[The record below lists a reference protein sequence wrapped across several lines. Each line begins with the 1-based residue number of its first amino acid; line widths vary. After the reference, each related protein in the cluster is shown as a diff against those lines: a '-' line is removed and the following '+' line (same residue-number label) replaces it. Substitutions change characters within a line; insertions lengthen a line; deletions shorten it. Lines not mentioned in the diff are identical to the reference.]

1 MIILKLESFFYRL
14 SKITY
19 RSKKAKR
26 IFLKNHSFKKTIALS
41 LLASMSLC
49 NAEEDGAFFVI
60 DYQTSLARQ
69 ELKNPGFT
77 QAQELKQL
85 IRDGAVRLQTS
96 AIPLSYYLDILGNKT
111 KTLLSESLKNSSQA
125 QPSQPNGQPNQALV
139 NLEQS
144 LEILGKLLDLSQQ
157 YASEGVIKPLV
168 VDVGKGQ
175 IGITDSMLLVA
186 QNIVLALGQ
195 VDLSKIQQNNN
206 EQLYQNIMKVMLLG
220 AGGTNGSYNGVS
232 VGDIATG
239 MQNFSSQ
246 TGLIGANST
255 VSELNALIKSGI
267 SLDRET
273 LRLGSFIEKNICS
286 NASSCF
292 SGSQLIYKQGL
303 DRTINIINAVL
314 GQFESSASS
323 LYKISYIPNLF
334 SLKDYQS
341 ASMNGFGAKMGY
353 KQFFTHKKNVGLR
366 YYGFLDY
373 GYANFGDT
381 NLKVGANLVT
391 YGVGT
396 DFLYNV
402 YERSRRRER
411 TTIGLFFGAQIAGQ
425 TWSTNVTNLL
435 SGQRPDVKSS
445 SFQFLFDLG
454 VRTNFA
460 KTNFNK
466 HRLDQGIEFG
476 VKIPVIAHKY
486 FATQG
491 SSASY
496 MRNFSF
502 YVGYSVGF

>member
-1 MIILKLESFFYRL
+1 M
-14 SKITY
+14 
-19 RSKKAKR
+19 
-26 IFLKNHSFKKTIALS
+26 KNHSFKKTIALS

-49 NAEEDGAFFVI
+49 RAEEDGAFFVI

-111 KTLLSESLKNSSQA
+111 KTLLSESVKNSSQT
-125 QPSQPNGQPNQALV
+125 QPNGQPNQALV

-144 LEILGKLLDLSQQ
+144 LGILGKLLDLSQQ

-168 VDVGKGQ
+168 VDVGNKQ

-220 AGGTNGSYNGVS
+220 AGGTNGAYNGVS

-273 LRLGSFIEKNICS
+273 LGLGSFIEKNICS
-286 NASSCF
+286 SASPCF
-292 SGSQLIYKQGL
+292 TGSQLIYRKGL
-303 DRTINIINAVL
+303 DRVINIINASL

-353 KQFFTHKKNVGLR
+353 KQFFTHKKNIGLR

>member
-1 MIILKLESFFYRL
+1 M
-14 SKITY
+14 
-19 RSKKAKR
+19 
-26 IFLKNHSFKKTIALS
+26 KNHSFKKTIALS
-41 LLASMSLC
+41 LLAGMSLC

-111 KTLLSESLKNSSQA
+111 KTLLSESLKNNA

-144 LEILGKLLDLSQQ
+144 LGILGKLLDLSQQ
-157 YASEGVIKPLV
+157 YANQGVIKPLV
-168 VDVGKGQ
+168 VDVGNKQ

-206 EQLYQNIMKVMLLG
+206 EQLYNNIMKVMLLG
-220 AGGTNGSYNGVS
+220 AGGTNGAYNGVS

-273 LRLGSFIEKNICS
+273 LKLGSFIEKNICS
-286 NASSCF
+286 NASPCF
-292 SGSQLIYKQGL
+292 SGNQLIYRKGL
-303 DRTINIINAVL
+303 DRVIGIINTTL
-314 GQFESSASS
+314 NQFESSASS

-353 KQFFTHKKNVGLR
+353 KQFFTHKKNIGLR

-396 DFLYNV
+396 DFLYNFF
-402 YERSRRRER
+402 ERSRRRER
-411 TTIGLFFGAQIAGQ
+411 TAIGLFFGAQIAGQ

-454 VRTNFA
+454 LRTNFA
-460 KTNFNK
+460 KTHFNK
-466 HRLDQGIEFG
+466 HKLDQGIEFG

>member
-1 MIILKLESFFYRL
+1 M
-14 SKITY
+14 
-19 RSKKAKR
+19 
-26 IFLKNHSFKKTIALS
+26 KNHSFKKTIALS

-111 KTLLSESLKNSSQA
+111 KTLLSESLKNNPQ
-125 QPSQPNGQPNQALV
+125 QPNGQPNQALV
-139 NLEQS
+139 NLERS
-144 LEILGKLLDLSQQ
+144 LGILGKLLDLSQQ

-168 VDVGKGQ
+168 VDVGKEQ

-220 AGGTNGSYNGVS
+220 AGGTNGAYNGVS

-292 SGSQLIYKQGL
+292 SGNQLIYKQGL
-303 DRTINIINAVL
+303 DRTINIINASL
-314 GQFESSASS
+314 GQFEYSASS

-334 SLKDYQS
+334 SLRDYQS

-353 KQFFTHKKNVGLR
+353 KQFFTHKKNIGLR

>member
-1 MIILKLESFFYRL
+1 M
-14 SKITY
+14 
-19 RSKKAKR
+19 
-26 IFLKNHSFKKTIALS
+26 KNHSFKKTIALS

-77 QAQELKQL
+77 QAQGLKQL

-125 QPSQPNGQPNQALV
+125 QPSQPNGQPNQAQPNPALA

-144 LEILGKLLDLSQQ
+144 LGILGKLLDLSQQ
-157 YASEGVIKPLV
+157 YANQGVIKPLV
-168 VDVGKGQ
+168 VDVGKEQ

-195 VDLSKIQQNNN
+195 VDLSKIQQNNQ
-206 EQLYQNIMKVMLLG
+206 QLYENIRKVMLLG
-220 AGGTNGSYNGVS
+220 ASGTNGAYNGVS

-273 LRLGSFIEKNICS
+273 LGLGSFIEKNICS
-286 NASSCF
+286 GASSCF
-292 SGSQLIYKQGL
+292 TGSQLVYRKGL
-303 DRTINIINAVL
+303 DRVINIINASL

>member
-1 MIILKLESFFYRL
+1 M
-14 SKITY
+14 
-19 RSKKAKR
+19 
-26 IFLKNHSFKKTIALS
+26 KNHSFKKTIALS
-41 LLASMSLC
+41 LLAGMSLC

-111 KTLLSESLKNSSQA
+111 KILLSESLKNNA
-125 QPSQPNGQPNQALV
+125 QPSQPNAQPPQQNGPSYQALV

-144 LEILGKLLDLSQQ
+144 LGILGKLLDLSQQ
-157 YASEGVIKPLV
+157 YANQGVIKPLV
-168 VDVGKGQ
+168 VDVGKEQ

-206 EQLYQNIMKVMLLG
+206 EQLYENIMKVMLLG
-220 AGGTNGSYNGVS
+220 AGGTNGAYNGVS

-286 NASSCF
+286 SASSCF
-292 SGSQLIYKQGL
+292 TGSQLIYKKGL
-303 DRTINIINAVL
+303 DRVINIINASL

-353 KQFFTHKKNVGLR
+353 KQFFTHKKNIGLR

>member
-1 MIILKLESFFYRL
+1 M
-14 SKITY
+14 
-19 RSKKAKR
+19 
-26 IFLKNHSFKKTIALS
+26 KNHSFKKTIALS

-111 KTLLSESLKNSSQA
+111 KILLSESLKNNA
-125 QPSQPNGQPNQALV
+125 QPSQPNGQSNQALV

-144 LEILGKLLDLSQQ
+144 LGILGKLLDLSQQ
-157 YASEGVIKPLV
+157 YASQGVIKPLV
-168 VDVGKGQ
+168 VDVGNKQ

-206 EQLYQNIMKVMLLG
+206 GQLYENIMKVMLLG
-220 AGGTNGSYNGVS
+220 AGGTNGAYNGVS

-292 SGSQLIYKQGL
+292 SQNQLVYKKGL
-303 DRTINIINAVL
+303 DRVINIINASL

-353 KQFFTHKKNVGLR
+353 KQFFTHKKNIGLR

>member
-1 MIILKLESFFYRL
+1 M
-14 SKITY
+14 
-19 RSKKAKR
+19 
-26 IFLKNHSFKKTIALS
+26 KNHSFKKTIALS

-111 KTLLSESLKNSSQA
+111 KTLLSESVKDNAQASQQNA
-125 QPSQPNGQPNQALV
+125 QPNQALV

-144 LEILGKLLDLSQQ
+144 LGILGKLLDLSQQ
-157 YASEGVIKPLV
+157 YASQGVIKPLV
-168 VDVGKGQ
+168 VDVGKEQ
-175 IGITDSMLLVA
+175 IGITDSMLSVA

-206 EQLYQNIMKVMLLG
+206 EQLYENIMKVMLLG
-220 AGGTNGSYNGVS
+220 AGGTNGAYNGVS

-273 LRLGSFIEKNICS
+273 LKLGSFIEKNICS
-286 NASSCF
+286 NASPCF
-292 SGSQLIYKQGL
+292 SGSQLIYKKGL
-303 DRTINIINAVL
+303 DRVIGIINTSL
-314 GQFESSASS
+314 GQFEYSASS

-334 SLKDYQS
+334 SLRDYQS

-353 KQFFTHKKNVGLR
+353 KQFFTHKKNIGLR

-396 DFLYNV
+396 DFLYNFF
-402 YERSRRRER
+402 ERSRRRER
-411 TTIGLFFGAQIAGQ
+411 TAIGLFFGAQIAGQ

-454 VRTNFA
+454 LRTNFA
-460 KTNFNK
+460 KTHFNK

-491 SSASY
+491 SSTSY

>member
-1 MIILKLESFFYRL
+1 M
-14 SKITY
+14 
-19 RSKKAKR
+19 
-26 IFLKNHSFKKTIALS
+26 KNHSFKKTIALS
-41 LLASMSLC
+41 LLAGMSLC

-111 KTLLSESLKNSSQA
+111 ATLFGSVKDNA
-125 QPSQPNGQPNQALV
+125 QPSQQNAQPPQALV

-144 LEILGKLLDLSQQ
+144 LGILGKLLDLSQQ
-157 YASEGVIKPLV
+157 YANQGVIKPLV
-168 VDVGKGQ
+168 VDVGKEQ

-206 EQLYQNIMKVMLLG
+206 GQLYENIMKVMLLG
-220 AGGTNGSYNGVS
+220 AGGTNGAYNGVS

-255 VSELNALIKSGI
+255 VGELNALIKSGI

-273 LRLGSFIEKNICS
+273 LGLGSFIEKNICS
-286 NASSCF
+286 SASSCF
-292 SGSQLIYKQGL
+292 NGSQLIYKKGL
-303 DRTINIINAVL
+303 DRSINIINASL
-314 GQFESSASS
+314 DQFEYSASS

-353 KQFFTHKKNVGLR
+353 KQFFTHKKNIGLR

>member
-1 MIILKLESFFYRL
+1 M
-14 SKITY
+14 
-19 RSKKAKR
+19 
-26 IFLKNHSFKKTIALS
+26 KNHSFKKTIALS

-111 KTLLSESLKNSSQA
+111 KILLSESLKTSSQT

-144 LEILGKLLDLSQQ
+144 LGILGKLLDLSQQ

-168 VDVGKGQ
+168 VDVGKEQ

-206 EQLYQNIMKVMLLG
+206 EQLYENIMKVMLLG
-220 AGGTNGSYNGVS
+220 ASGTNGAYNGVS

-273 LRLGSFIEKNICS
+273 LGLGSFIEKNICS
-286 NASSCF
+286 SASPCF
-292 SGSQLIYKQGL
+292 TGSQLVYRKGL
-303 DRTINIINAVL
+303 DRVINIINASL

>member
-1 MIILKLESFFYRL
+1 M
-14 SKITY
+14 
-19 RSKKAKR
+19 
-26 IFLKNHSFKKTIALS
+26 KNHSFKKMIALS

-111 KTLLSESLKNSSQA
+111 KILLSESLKNSSQT

-139 NLEQS
+139 NLEES
-144 LEILGKLLDLSQQ
+144 LGILGKLLDLSQQ
-157 YASEGVIKPLV
+157 YANQGVIKPLV
-168 VDVGKGQ
+168 VDVGNKQ

-206 EQLYQNIMKVMLLG
+206 GQLYENIMKVMLLG
-220 AGGTNGSYNGVS
+220 AGGTNGAYNGVS

-286 NASSCF
+286 GASSCF
-292 SGSQLIYKQGL
+292 SGNQLIYKKGL
-303 DRTINIINAVL
+303 DRVINIINASL
-314 GQFESSASS
+314 DQFESSASS

-353 KQFFTHKKNVGLR
+353 KQFFTHKKNIGLR

>member
-1 MIILKLESFFYRL
+1 M
-14 SKITY
+14 
-19 RSKKAKR
+19 
-26 IFLKNHSFKKTIALS
+26 KNHSFKKTIALS

-111 KTLLSESLKNSSQA
+111 KILLSESLKNSSQA
-125 QPSQPNGQPNQALV
+125 QPSQPNGQSTPNPALV

-144 LEILGKLLDLSQQ
+144 LGILGKLLDLSQQ

-168 VDVGKGQ
+168 VDVGKEQ

-206 EQLYQNIMKVMLLG
+206 GQLYENIMKVMLLG
-220 AGGTNGSYNGVS
+220 AGGTNGAYNGVS

-286 NASSCF
+286 GASHCF
-292 SGSQLIYKQGL
+292 TGNQLIYKKGL
-303 DRTINIINAVL
+303 DRVINIINASL

-373 GYANFGDT
+373 GYANFSDT

>member
-1 MIILKLESFFYRL
+1 M
-14 SKITY
+14 
-19 RSKKAKR
+19 
-26 IFLKNHSFKKTIALS
+26 KNHSFKKTIALS
-41 LLASMSLC
+41 LLAGMSLC

-111 KTLLSESLKNSSQA
+111 KILLSESLKNSSQV
-125 QPSQPNGQPNQALV
+125 QPSQPNGQSTPNPALV

-144 LEILGKLLDLSQQ
+144 LGILGKLLDLSQQ

-168 VDVGKGQ
+168 VDVGKEQ

-220 AGGTNGSYNGVS
+220 AGGTNGAYNGVS

-255 VSELNALIKSGI
+255 VGELNALIKSGI

-286 NASSCF
+286 SASPCF
-292 SGSQLIYKQGL
+292 TGSQLVYRKGL
-303 DRTINIINAVL
+303 DRVINIINASL

-491 SSASY
+491 SSTSY

>member
-1 MIILKLESFFYRL
+1 M
-14 SKITY
+14 
-19 RSKKAKR
+19 
-26 IFLKNHSFKKTIALS
+26 KNHSFKKTIALS
-41 LLASMSLC
+41 LLAGMSLC

-111 KTLLSESLKNSSQA
+111 KILLSESLKNNA
-125 QPSQPNGQPNQALV
+125 QPSQPNAQPQNGPSNQALV

-144 LEILGKLLDLSQQ
+144 LGILGKLLDLSQQ
-157 YASEGVIKPLV
+157 YANQGVIKPLV
-168 VDVGKGQ
+168 VDVGKEQ

-206 EQLYQNIMKVMLLG
+206 QQLYENIMKVMLLG
-220 AGGTNGSYNGVS
+220 AGGTNGAYNGVS

-286 NASSCF
+286 SASSCF
-292 SGSQLIYKQGL
+292 TGSQLIYKKGL
-303 DRTINIINAVL
+303 DRVINIINASL

-353 KQFFTHKKNVGLR
+353 KQFFTHKKNIGLR

>member
-1 MIILKLESFFYRL
+1 M
-14 SKITY
+14 
-19 RSKKAKR
+19 
-26 IFLKNHSFKKTIALS
+26 KNHSFKKTIALS

-111 KTLLSESLKNSSQA
+111 KTLLSESMKVNV
-125 QPSQPNGQPNQALV
+125 QPNQALV

-144 LEILGKLLDLSQQ
+144 LGILGKLLDLSQQ
-157 YASEGVIKPLV
+157 YASQNVIKPLV
-168 VDVGKGQ
+168 VDVGKEQ
-175 IGITDSMLLVA
+175 IGITDSMLSVA

-195 VDLSKIQQNNN
+195 VDLSKIQNNN
-206 EQLYQNIMKVMLLG
+206 NQQLYENIVKVMLLG
-220 AGGTNGSYNGVS
+220 AGGTNGAYNGVS

-255 VSELNALIKSGI
+255 ISEINALIKSGI

-273 LRLGSFIEKNICS
+273 LKLGSFIEKNICS
-286 NASSCF
+286 STSSCF
-292 SGSQLIYKQGL
+292 SGNQLIYKKGL
-303 DRTINIINAVL
+303 DRVIGIINTSL
-314 GQFESSASS
+314 DQFESSASS

-334 SLKDYQS
+334 SLRDYQS

-353 KQFFTHKKNVGLR
+353 KQFFTHKKNIGLR

-396 DFLYNV
+396 DFLYNFF
-402 YERSRRRER
+402 ERSRRRER
-411 TTIGLFFGAQIAGQ
+411 TAIGLFFGAQIAGQ

-454 VRTNFA
+454 LRTNFA

-466 HRLDQGIEFG
+466 HKLDQGIEFG

>member
-1 MIILKLESFFYRL
+1 M
-14 SKITY
+14 
-19 RSKKAKR
+19 
-26 IFLKNHSFKKTIALS
+26 KNHSFKKTIALS
-41 LLASMSLC
+41 LLAGMSLC

-111 KTLLSESLKNSSQA
+111 KTLLSESLKNSSQT

-144 LEILGKLLDLSQQ
+144 LGILGKLLDLSQQ

-168 VDVGKGQ
+168 VDVGKEQ

-195 VDLSKIQQNNN
+195 VDLSKIQQNNGN
-206 EQLYQNIMKVMLLG
+206 GQLYENIMKVMLLG
-220 AGGTNGSYNGVS
+220 AGGTNGAYNGVS

-286 NASSCF
+286 SASSCF
-292 SGSQLIYKQGL
+292 SGNQLIYRKGL
-303 DRTINIINAVL
+303 DRVIGIINTTL
-314 GQFESSASS
+314 NQFESSASS

-334 SLKDYQS
+334 SLRDYQS

-353 KQFFTHKKNVGLR
+353 KQFFTHKKNIGLR

>member
-1 MIILKLESFFYRL
+1 M
-14 SKITY
+14 
-19 RSKKAKR
+19 
-26 IFLKNHSFKKTIALS
+26 KNHSFKKTIALS

-111 KTLLSESLKNSSQA
+111 KILLSESLKNSSQA

-144 LEILGKLLDLSQQ
+144 LGILGKLLDLSQQ

-168 VDVGKGQ
+168 VDVGKEQ

-220 AGGTNGSYNGVS
+220 AGGTNGAYNGVS

-267 SLDRET
+267 SLDRQT
-273 LRLGSFIEKNICS
+273 LGLGSFIENNICS
-286 NASSCF
+286 GASSCF
-292 SGSQLIYKQGL
+292 SGSQLIYKKGL

-353 KQFFTHKKNVGLR
+353 KQFFTHKKNIGLR

>member
-1 MIILKLESFFYRL
+1 M
-14 SKITY
+14 
-19 RSKKAKR
+19 
-26 IFLKNHSFKKTIALS
+26 KNHSFKKTIALS
-41 LLASMSLC
+41 LLAGMSLC

-111 KTLLSESLKNSSQA
+111 KILLSESLKNSSQV

-144 LEILGKLLDLSQQ
+144 LGILGKLLDLSQQ

-168 VDVGKGQ
+168 VDVGKEQ

-206 EQLYQNIMKVMLLG
+206 EQLYENIMKVMLLG
-220 AGGTNGSYNGVS
+220 AGGTNGAYNGVS

-255 VSELNALIKSGI
+255 VSEINALIKSGI

-273 LRLGSFIEKNICS
+273 LGLGSFIEKNICS
-286 NASSCF
+286 SASPCF
-292 SGSQLIYKQGL
+292 TGSQLVYRKGL
-303 DRTINIINAVL
+303 DRVINIINASL

-353 KQFFTHKKNVGLR
+353 KQFFTHKKNIGLR

>member
-1 MIILKLESFFYRL
+1 M
-14 SKITY
+14 
-19 RSKKAKR
+19 
-26 IFLKNHSFKKTIALS
+26 KNHSFKKTIALS

-111 KTLLSESLKNSSQA
+111 KILLSESLKNNA
-125 QPSQPNGQPNQALV
+125 QPQNGPSNQALV

-144 LEILGKLLDLSQQ
+144 LGILGKLLDLSQQ
-157 YASEGVIKPLV
+157 YANQGVIKPLV
-168 VDVGKGQ
+168 VDVGKEQ

-206 EQLYQNIMKVMLLG
+206 EQLYENIMKVMLLG

-273 LRLGSFIEKNICS
+273 LGLGSFIEKNICS
-286 NASSCF
+286 SASPCF
-292 SGSQLIYKQGL
+292 TGSQLIYRKGL
-303 DRTINIINAVL
+303 DRVINIINASL
-314 GQFESSASS
+314 GQFENSASS

-353 KQFFTHKKNVGLR
+353 KQFFTHKKNIGLR

>member
-1 MIILKLESFFYRL
+1 M
-14 SKITY
+14 
-19 RSKKAKR
+19 
-26 IFLKNHSFKKTIALS
+26 KNHSFKKTIALS

-111 KTLLSESLKNSSQA
+111 KILLSESLKNNA
-125 QPSQPNGQPNQALV
+125 QPSQPNAQPPQQNGPSNQALV

-144 LEILGKLLDLSQQ
+144 LGILGKLLDLSQQ
-157 YASEGVIKPLV
+157 YANQGVIKPLV
-168 VDVGKGQ
+168 VDVGNKQ

-195 VDLSKIQQNNN
+195 VDLNKIQQNNN
-206 EQLYQNIMKVMLLG
+206 EQLYENIMKVMLLG
-220 AGGTNGSYNGVS
+220 AGGTNGAYNGVS

-246 TGLIGANST
+246 TGLIGADST

-273 LRLGSFIEKNICS
+273 LGLGSFIEKNICS
-286 NASSCF
+286 SASPCF
-292 SGSQLIYKQGL
+292 TGSQLVYRKGL
-303 DRTINIINAVL
+303 DRVINIINASL

>member
-1 MIILKLESFFYRL
+1 M
-14 SKITY
+14 
-19 RSKKAKR
+19 
-26 IFLKNHSFKKTIALS
+26 KNHSFKKTIALS

-139 NLEQS
+139 NLEES
-144 LEILGKLLDLSQQ
+144 LGILGKLLDLSQQ

-168 VDVGKGQ
+168 VDVGKEQ

-206 EQLYQNIMKVMLLG
+206 QQLYENIMKVMLLG
-220 AGGTNGSYNGVS
+220 AGGTNGAYNGVS

-273 LRLGSFIEKNICS
+273 LGLGSFIEKNICS
-286 NASSCF
+286 SASPCF
-292 SGSQLIYKQGL
+292 TGSQLVYRKGL
-303 DRTINIINAVL
+303 DRVINIINASL

>member
-1 MIILKLESFFYRL
+1 MI
-14 SKITY
+14 T
-19 RSKKAKR
+19 
-26 IFLKNHSFKKTIALS
+26 LS
-41 LLASMSLC
+41 LLAGMHLC

-111 KTLLSESLKNSSQA
+111 KTLLSESANNNA
-125 QPSQPNGQPNQALV
+125 QPSQPNGQSAPNQALV
-139 NLEQS
+139 NLEES
-144 LEILGKLLDLSQQ
+144 LGILGKLLDLSQQ

-168 VDVGKGQ
+168 VDVGKEQ

-195 VDLSKIQQNNN
+195 VNVTQQKNN
-206 EQLYQNIMKVMLLG
+206 EQLYENIMKVMLLG
-220 AGGTNGSYNGVS
+220 AGGTNGAYNGVS

-273 LRLGSFIEKNICS
+273 LNLGSFIEKNICS
-286 NASSCF
+286 SASSCF
-292 SGSQLIYKQGL
+292 SKNQLIYKQGL
-303 DRTINIINAVL
+303 DRTINIINASL
-314 GQFESSASS
+314 NQFEYSASS

-353 KQFFTHKKNVGLR
+353 KQFFTHKKNIGLR

-402 YERSRRRER
+402 FERSRRRER

>member
-1 MIILKLESFFYRL
+1 M
-14 SKITY
+14 
-19 RSKKAKR
+19 
-26 IFLKNHSFKKTIALS
+26 KNHSFKKTIALS

-111 KTLLSESLKNSSQA
+111 KILLSESLKNNA
-125 QPSQPNGQPNQALV
+125 QPSQPNGQPNQALA
-139 NLEQS
+139 NLEES
-144 LEILGKLLDLSQQ
+144 LGILGKLLDLSQQ
-157 YASEGVIKPLV
+157 YASQGVIKPLV
-168 VDVGKGQ
+168 VDVGKEQ

-220 AGGTNGSYNGVS
+220 ASGTNGAYNGVS

-286 NASSCF
+286 VASSCF
-292 SGSQLIYKQGL
+292 SGNQLIYKKGL
-303 DRTINIINAVL
+303 DRVINIINASL

-425 TWSTNVTNLL
+425 TWSTDVTNLL

>member
-1 MIILKLESFFYRL
+1 M
-14 SKITY
+14 
-19 RSKKAKR
+19 
-26 IFLKNHSFKKTIALS
+26 KNHSFKKTIALS
-41 LLASMSLC
+41 LLAGMSLC

-111 KTLLSESLKNSSQA
+111 KILLSESLKNSSQT

-144 LEILGKLLDLSQQ
+144 LGILGKLLDLSQQ
-157 YASEGVIKPLV
+157 YASQGVIKPLV
-168 VDVGKGQ
+168 VDVGKEQ

-206 EQLYQNIMKVMLLG
+206 QQLYENIMKVMLLG
-220 AGGTNGSYNGVS
+220 AGGTNGAYNGVS

-273 LRLGSFIEKNICS
+273 LGLGSFIEKNICS
-286 NASSCF
+286 GASSCF
-292 SGSQLIYKQGL
+292 SGSQLIYKKGL
-303 DRTINIINAVL
+303 DRVINIINASL

-353 KQFFTHKKNVGLR
+353 KQFFTHKKNIGLR

-373 GYANFGDT
+373 GYANFSDT

-486 FATQG
+486 FAIQG

>member
-1 MIILKLESFFYRL
+1 M
-14 SKITY
+14 
-19 RSKKAKR
+19 
-26 IFLKNHSFKKTIALS
+26 KNHSFKKTIALS

-111 KTLLSESLKNSSQA
+111 KILLSESLKNSSQA
-125 QPSQPNGQPNQALV
+125 QPSQPNGQSTPNPALV

-144 LEILGKLLDLSQQ
+144 LGILGKLLDLSQQ

-168 VDVGKGQ
+168 VDVGKEQ

-206 EQLYQNIMKVMLLG
+206 EQLYENIMKVMLLG
-220 AGGTNGSYNGVS
+220 AGGTNGAYNGMS

-273 LRLGSFIEKNICS
+273 LGLGSFIEKNICS
-286 NASSCF
+286 SASPCF
-292 SGSQLIYKQGL
+292 TGSQLIYRKGL
-303 DRTINIINAVL
+303 DRTINIINASL

-353 KQFFTHKKNVGLR
+353 KQFFTHKKNIGLR

>member
-1 MIILKLESFFYRL
+1 MKNYPLK
-14 SKITY
+14 KMM
-19 RSKKAKR
+19 
-26 IFLKNHSFKKTIALS
+26 ALS
-41 LLASMSLC
+41 LIAGVYAC

-111 KTLLSESLKNSSQA
+111 KTLLSESVKNNA
-125 QPSQPNGQPNQALV
+125 QPSQPNGQPNQAQPNQALV

-144 LEILGKLLDLSQQ
+144 LGILGKLLDLSQQ

-168 VDVGKGQ
+168 VDVGKEQ

-195 VDLSKIQQNNN
+195 VDLTKVQQSNN

-273 LRLGSFIEKNICS
+273 LGLGKFIETNICS

-292 SGSQLIYKQGL
+292 TKLIYKQGL
-303 DRTINIINAVL
+303 DRSINIINASL
-314 GQFESSASS
+314 GQFEYSASS

-353 KQFFTHKKNVGLR
+353 KQFFTHKKNIGLR

-411 TTIGLFFGAQIAGQ
+411 ATIGLFFGAQIAGQ

>member
-1 MIILKLESFFYRL
+1 M
-14 SKITY
+14 
-19 RSKKAKR
+19 
-26 IFLKNHSFKKTIALS
+26 KNHFFKKTIALS

-111 KTLLSESLKNSSQA
+111 KTLLSESLKNNAQSQNG
-125 QPSQPNGQPNQALV
+125 PSNRALV

-144 LEILGKLLDLSQQ
+144 LGILGKLLDLSQQ
-157 YASEGVIKPLV
+157 YASQNIIKPLV
-168 VDVGKGQ
+168 VDVGKEQ

-206 EQLYQNIMKVMLLG
+206 NQQLYENIMKVMLLG
-220 AGGTNGSYNGVS
+220 TDGTNGAYNGVS

-273 LRLGSFIEKNICS
+273 LGLGSFIEKNICS

-292 SGSQLIYKQGL
+292 SGNQLIYKKGL
-303 DRTINIINAVL
+303 DRVIGIINTTL
-314 GQFESSASS
+314 NQFESSASS

-334 SLKDYQS
+334 SLRDYQS

-411 TTIGLFFGAQIAGQ
+411 TTIGLFFGVQIAGQ

-466 HRLDQGIEFG
+466 HKLDQGIEFG
-476 VKIPVIAHKY
+476 VKIPVIAHQY

>member
-1 MIILKLESFFYRL
+1 M
-14 SKITY
+14 
-19 RSKKAKR
+19 
-26 IFLKNHSFKKTIALS
+26 KNHSFKKTIALS

-111 KTLLSESLKNSSQA
+111 AALLSESLKSNA
-125 QPSQPNGQPNQALV
+125 QPSQPNAQPQNGPSNQALV

-144 LEILGKLLDLSQQ
+144 LGILGKLLDLSQQ
-157 YASEGVIKPLV
+157 YANQGVIKPLV
-168 VDVGKGQ
+168 VDVGKEQ

-206 EQLYQNIMKVMLLG
+206 GQLYENIMKVMLLG
-220 AGGTNGSYNGVS
+220 AGGTNGAYNGVS

-286 NASSCF
+286 SASSCF
-292 SGSQLIYKQGL
+292 SGSQLIYRKGL
-303 DRTINIINAVL
+303 DRVINIINTSL

-353 KQFFTHKKNVGLR
+353 KQFFTHKKNIGLR

>member
-1 MIILKLESFFYRL
+1 M
-14 SKITY
+14 
-19 RSKKAKR
+19 
-26 IFLKNHSFKKTIALS
+26 KNHSFKKTIALS

-49 NAEEDGAFFVI
+49 RAEEDGAFFVI

-111 KTLLSESLKNSSQA
+111 KILLSESLKNGSQT

-144 LEILGKLLDLSQQ
+144 LGILGKLLDLSQQ
-157 YASEGVIKPLV
+157 YANQGVIKPLV
-168 VDVGKGQ
+168 VDVGKEQ

-206 EQLYQNIMKVMLLG
+206 GQLYENIMKVMLLG
-220 AGGTNGSYNGVS
+220 AGGTNGAYNGVS

-273 LRLGSFIEKNICS
+273 LGLGSFIEKNICS
-286 NASSCF
+286 SASPCF
-292 SGSQLIYKQGL
+292 TGSQLVYRKGL
-303 DRTINIINAVL
+303 DRVINIINASL

-402 YERSRRRER
+402 YERSTRRER

>member
-1 MIILKLESFFYRL
+1 M
-14 SKITY
+14 
-19 RSKKAKR
+19 
-26 IFLKNHSFKKTIALS
+26 KNHSFKKTIALS

-111 KTLLSESLKNSSQA
+111 KTLLSESMKDNAQASQ
-125 QPSQPNGQPNQALV
+125 QNGQSHQALV

-144 LEILGKLLDLSQQ
+144 LGILGKLLDLSQQ
-157 YASEGVIKPLV
+157 YASQNVIKPLV
-168 VDVGKGQ
+168 VDVGKQQ
-175 IGITDSMLLVA
+175 IGITDSMLSVA

-206 EQLYQNIMKVMLLG
+206 QQLYENIMKVMLLG
-220 AGGTNGSYNGVS
+220 AGGTNGAYNGVS

-255 VSELNALIKSGI
+255 VSEINALIKSGI

-273 LRLGSFIEKNICS
+273 LGLGSFIEKNICS
-286 NASSCF
+286 NASPCF
-292 SGSQLIYKQGL
+292 SGSQLVYKKGL
-303 DRTINIINAVL
+303 DRVIGIINTTL
-314 GQFESSASS
+314 NQFESSASS

-334 SLKDYQS
+334 LLRDYQS
-341 ASMNGFGAKMGY
+341 ASMNGFGAKIGY
-353 KQFFTHKKNVGLR
+353 KQFFTHKKNIGLR

-396 DFLYNV
+396 DFLYNFF
-402 YERSRRRER
+402 ERSRRRER
-411 TTIGLFFGAQIAGQ
+411 TAIGLFFGAQIAGQ

-454 VRTNFA
+454 LRTNFA

-466 HRLDQGIEFG
+466 HKLDQGIEFG

>member
-1 MIILKLESFFYRL
+1 M
-14 SKITY
+14 
-19 RSKKAKR
+19 
-26 IFLKNHSFKKTIALS
+26 
-41 LLASMSLC
+41 
-49 NAEEDGAFFVI
+49 
-60 DYQTSLARQ
+60 
-69 ELKNPGFT
+69 
-77 QAQELKQL
+77 
-85 IRDGAVRLQTS
+85 RLQTS

-111 KTLLSESLKNSSQA
+111 AALLRESLKNNA
-125 QPSQPNGQPNQALV
+125 QPSQPNAQPQNGPSNQALV

-144 LEILGKLLDLSQQ
+144 LGILGKLLDLSQQ
-157 YASEGVIKPLV
+157 YANQGVIKPLV
-168 VDVGKGQ
+168 VDVGKEQ

-206 EQLYQNIMKVMLLG
+206 EQLYENIMKVMLLG

-255 VSELNALIKSGI
+255 VSEINALIKSGI

-292 SGSQLIYKQGL
+292 TGNQLIYKKGL
-303 DRTINIINAVL
+303 DRVINIINVSL

-353 KQFFTHKKNVGLR
+353 KQFFTHKKNIGLR

-435 SGQRPDVKSS
+435 SGQS
-445 SFQFLFDLG
+445 
-454 VRTNFA
+454 T
-460 KTNFNK
+460 
-466 HRLDQGIEFG
+466 
-476 VKIPVIAHKY
+476 
-486 FATQG
+486 
-491 SSASY
+491 
-496 MRNFSF
+496 
-502 YVGYSVGF
+502 

>member
-1 MIILKLESFFYRL
+1 M
-14 SKITY
+14 
-19 RSKKAKR
+19 
-26 IFLKNHSFKKTIALS
+26 KNHSFKKTIALS

-111 KTLLSESLKNSSQA
+111 KTLLSESLKNSSRT
-125 QPSQPNGQPNQALV
+125 QPNGQPNQALV
-139 NLEQS
+139 NLERS
-144 LEILGKLLDLSQQ
+144 LGILGKLLDLSQQ

-168 VDVGKGQ
+168 VDVGKEQ

-220 AGGTNGSYNGVS
+220 AGGTNGAYNGVS

-303 DRTINIINAVL
+303 DRTINIINTSL
-314 GQFESSASS
+314 SQFEYSASS

-334 SLKDYQS
+334 SLRDYQS

-353 KQFFTHKKNVGLR
+353 KQFFTHKKNIGLR

>member
-1 MIILKLESFFYRL
+1 M
-14 SKITY
+14 
-19 RSKKAKR
+19 
-26 IFLKNHSFKKTIALS
+26 KNHSFKKTIALS

-49 NAEEDGAFFVI
+49 RAEEDGAFFVI

-111 KTLLSESLKNSSQA
+111 KTLLSESLKNNA
-125 QPSQPNGQPNQALV
+125 QPSQPNAQPPQPNGPSNQALA

-144 LEILGKLLDLSQQ
+144 LGILGKLLDLSQQ
-157 YASEGVIKPLV
+157 YASQGVIKPLV
-168 VDVGKGQ
+168 VDVGNKQ

-220 AGGTNGSYNGVS
+220 AGGTNGAYNGVS

-286 NASSCF
+286 SASSCF
-292 SGSQLIYKQGL
+292 SQNQLVYKKGL
-303 DRTINIINAVL
+303 DRVINIINTRL
-314 GQFESSASS
+314 DQFEYSASS

-411 TTIGLFFGAQIAGQ
+411 TAIGLFFGAQIAGQ

-460 KTNFNK
+460 KTNFNRHK
-466 HRLDQGIEFG
+466 LDQGIEFG

>member
-1 MIILKLESFFYRL
+1 M
-14 SKITY
+14 
-19 RSKKAKR
+19 
-26 IFLKNHSFKKTIALS
+26 KNHSFKKTIALS
-41 LLASMSLC
+41 LLAGMSLC

-111 KTLLSESLKNSSQA
+111 KILLSESLKNNA
-125 QPSQPNGQPNQALV
+125 QPSQPNGQSTPNPALV

-144 LEILGKLLDLSQQ
+144 LGILGKLLDLSQQ
-157 YASEGVIKPLV
+157 YANQGVIKPLV
-168 VDVGKGQ
+168 VDVGKEQ

-195 VDLSKIQQNNN
+195 VDLSKIQTNN
-206 EQLYQNIMKVMLLG
+206 EQLYENIMKVMLLG
-220 AGGTNGSYNGVS
+220 AGGTNGAYNGVS

-255 VSELNALIKSGI
+255 VGELNALIKSGI

-273 LRLGSFIEKNICS
+273 LKLGSFIEKNICS
-286 NASSCF
+286 NASPCF
-292 SGSQLIYKQGL
+292 SGNQLIYRKGL
-303 DRTINIINAVL
+303 DRVIGIINTTL
-314 GQFESSASS
+314 NQFESSASS

-353 KQFFTHKKNVGLR
+353 KQFFTHKKNIGLR

-396 DFLYNV
+396 DFLYNFF
-402 YERSRRRER
+402 ERSRRRER
-411 TTIGLFFGAQIAGQ
+411 TAIGLFFGAQIAGQ

-454 VRTNFA
+454 LRTNFV
-460 KTNFNK
+460 KTHFNK

>member
-1 MIILKLESFFYRL
+1 M
-14 SKITY
+14 
-19 RSKKAKR
+19 
-26 IFLKNHSFKKTIALS
+26 KNHSFKKTIALS

-77 QAQELKQL
+77 QAQELRQL

-111 KTLLSESLKNSSQA
+111 KTLLSESLKNSSQT

-144 LEILGKLLDLSQQ
+144 LGILGKLLDLSQQ
-157 YASEGVIKPLV
+157 YANQGVIKPLV
-168 VDVGKGQ
+168 VDVGKEQ

-206 EQLYQNIMKVMLLG
+206 RQLYENIMKVMLLG
-220 AGGTNGSYNGVS
+220 AGGTNGAYNGVS

-273 LRLGSFIEKNICS
+273 LGLGSFIEKNICS
-286 NASSCF
+286 SASSCF
-292 SGSQLIYKQGL
+292 SGSQLIYKKGL
-303 DRTINIINAVL
+303 DRVIGIINTSL
-314 GQFESSASS
+314 DQFESSASS

-334 SLKDYQS
+334 SLRDYQS

-353 KQFFTHKKNVGLR
+353 KQFFTHKKNIGLR

>member
-1 MIILKLESFFYRL
+1 MKNYPLK
-14 SKITY
+14 KMM
-19 RSKKAKR
+19 
-26 IFLKNHSFKKTIALS
+26 ALS
-41 LLASMSLC
+41 LIVGVCAC

-111 KTLLSESLKNSSQA
+111 KILLSESLKNSPQA

-144 LEILGKLLDLSQQ
+144 LGILGKLLDLSQQ
-157 YASEGVIKPLV
+157 YANQGVIKPLV
-168 VDVGKGQ
+168 VDVGKEQ

-206 EQLYQNIMKVMLLG
+206 EQLYENIMKVMLLG
-220 AGGTNGSYNGVS
+220 AGGTNGAYNGVS

-273 LRLGSFIEKNICS
+273 LGLGSFIEKNICS
-286 NASSCF
+286 SASPCF
-292 SGSQLIYKQGL
+292 TGSQLIYRKGL

-353 KQFFTHKKNVGLR
+353 KQFFTHKKNIGLR

>member
-1 MIILKLESFFYRL
+1 M
-14 SKITY
+14 
-19 RSKKAKR
+19 
-26 IFLKNHSFKKTIALS
+26 KNHSFKKTIALS

-111 KTLLSESLKNSSQA
+111 KILLSESLKNGSQA
-125 QPSQPNGQPNQALV
+125 QPSQPNGQPNQALA

-144 LEILGKLLDLSQQ
+144 LGILGKLLDLSQQ
-157 YASEGVIKPLV
+157 YANQGVIKPLV
-168 VDVGKGQ
+168 VDVGKEQ

-220 AGGTNGSYNGVS
+220 AGGTNGAYNGVS

-273 LRLGSFIEKNICS
+273 LGLGSFIEKNICS
-286 NASSCF
+286 SASPCF
-292 SGSQLIYKQGL
+292 TGSQLIYRKGL
-303 DRTINIINAVL
+303 DRVINIINASL
-314 GQFESSASS
+314 GQFEYSASS

-353 KQFFTHKKNVGLR
+353 KQFFTHKKNIGLR

>member
-1 MIILKLESFFYRL
+1 M
-14 SKITY
+14 
-19 RSKKAKR
+19 
-26 IFLKNHSFKKTIALS
+26 KNHSFKKTIALS

-111 KTLLSESLKNSSQA
+111 KTLLSESMKDNAQASQ
-125 QPSQPNGQPNQALV
+125 QNGQSHQALV

-144 LEILGKLLDLSQQ
+144 LGILGKLLDLSQQ
-157 YASEGVIKPLV
+157 YASQGVIKPLV
-168 VDVGKGQ
+168 VDVGKQQ
-175 IGITDSMLLVA
+175 IGITDSMLSVA

-206 EQLYQNIMKVMLLG
+206 GQLYENIMKVMLLG
-220 AGGTNGSYNGVS
+220 AGGTNGAYNGVS

-255 VSELNALIKSGI
+255 VSEINALIKSGI

-273 LRLGSFIEKNICS
+273 LGLGSFIEKNICS
-286 NASSCF
+286 NASPCF
-292 SGSQLIYKQGL
+292 SGDQLIYKKGL
-303 DRTINIINAVL
+303 DRVIGIINTTL
-314 GQFESSASS
+314 NQFGDSASS

-334 SLKDYQS
+334 SLRDYQS

-353 KQFFTHKKNVGLR
+353 KQFFTHKKNIGLR

-396 DFLYNV
+396 DFLYNFF
-402 YERSRRRER
+402 ERSRRRER
-411 TTIGLFFGAQIAGQ
+411 TAIGLFFGAQIAGQ

-454 VRTNFA
+454 LRTNFA

-466 HRLDQGIEFG
+466 HKLDQGIEFG

-502 YVGYSVGF
+502 YLGYSVGF

>member
-1 MIILKLESFFYRL
+1 M
-14 SKITY
+14 
-19 RSKKAKR
+19 
-26 IFLKNHSFKKTIALS
+26 KNHSFKKTIALS

-111 KTLLSESLKNSSQA
+111 KTLLSESMKDNAQASQ
-125 QPSQPNGQPNQALV
+125 QNGQSHQALV

-144 LEILGKLLDLSQQ
+144 LGILGKLLDLSQQ
-157 YASEGVIKPLV
+157 YASQGVIKPLV
-168 VDVGKGQ
+168 VDVGKQQ
-175 IGITDSMLLVA
+175 IGITDSMLSVA

-206 EQLYQNIMKVMLLG
+206 NQQLYENIMKVMLLG
-220 AGGTNGSYNGVS
+220 AGGTNGANNGVS

-255 VSELNALIKSGI
+255 VSEINALIKSGI

-286 NASSCF
+286 SASSCF
-292 SGSQLIYKQGL
+292 SGSQLIYKKGL
-303 DRTINIINAVL
+303 DRVIGIINTTL
-314 GQFESSASS
+314 NQFGDSASS

-334 SLKDYQS
+334 SLRDYQS

-353 KQFFTHKKNVGLR
+353 KQFFTHKKNIGLR

-454 VRTNFA
+454 LRTNFA

-466 HRLDQGIEFG
+466 HKLDQGIEFG